1 LVEAKKMTERLA
13 SKNKNKNNDNS
24 SFDSN
29 STKTNIVDTTTTTTT
44 TNNNNTTNTTDTTV
58 AADFSFFSF
67 WKDPNVKHKSGVHLW
82 QSGQIMFSKELSV
95 KCLDAWKNEMDNKK
109 HVMDQ
114 LLLFNVYE
122 QNFTDHR
129 CLFFEL
135 PQGAGAG
142 ANNSKVQKQKQ
153 QQQRQHF
160 QLLSGHITDGTN
172 RSQYPTIVHLTQT
185 SVRRVNRSQYR
196 SQYTQFLRKSLFL
209 EDLSSKEEKD
219 ALQQHQQQL
228 VVDRKSDTGVIS
240 WNSTTV
246 SWDEIIDT
254 F

>member
-1 LVEAKKMTERLA
+1 MTEHLA
-13 SKNKNKNNDNS
+13 SNKNSNSNNNS

-29 STKTNIVDTTTTTTT
+29 STTTNIVDTTTTT
-44 TNNNNTTNTTDTTV
+44 TTDTTV

-67 WKDPNVKHKSGVHLW
+67 WKDPNLKHKSGEHLW

-95 KCLDAWKNEMDNKK
+95 KCLDAWRNEMDNKK

-142 ANNSKVQKQKQ
+142 ANNSKVQKQ

-160 QLLSGHITDGTN
+160 QIISKRITDGTN
-172 RSQYPTIVHLTQT
+172 RSQYPTIVHNTKV
-185 SVRRVNRSQYR
+185 SVRRVKR
-196 SQYTQFLRKSLFL
+196 SQYTQFLRNSLFL
-209 EDLSSKEEKD
+209 EDLSSKKEKD
-219 ALQQHQQQL
+219 LLQQQQHQL

-240 WNSTTV
+240 WNNTTV
-246 SWDEIIDT
+246 SWDEIVDNS
-254 F
+254 